1 MLANEDNDKPLGKQ
15 DYLGWA
21 LWATGMFF
29 EIVADMQKTSFKND
43 PKNQVSKMFKKN
55 TTFDVSNFWQGKFIT
70 TGLWSISRHPNYFGE
85 IMLWFGLYISASSV
99 FKGWQYLGVLSP
111 LFVHLLITRLSGIPL
126 LEKAGLKKWGHL
138 KEYQDYLKNT
148 PSLVPFWK

>member
-43 PKNQVSKMFKKN
+43 SKNQVSKMFKKI
-55 TTFDVSNFWQGKFIT
+55 TTFDDSNF
-70 TGLWSISRHPNYFGE
+70 
-85 IMLWFGLYISASSV
+85 
-99 FKGWQYLGVLSP
+99 
-111 LFVHLLITRLSGIPL
+111 
-126 LEKAGLKKWGHL
+126 
-138 KEYQDYLKNT
+138 
-148 PSLVPFWK
+148 

>member
-43 PKNQVSKMFKKN
+43 PKNYQNEFIKLILKWFSTYS
-55 TTFDVSNFWQGKFIT
+55 TT
-70 TGLWSISRHPNYFGE
+70 
-85 IMLWFGLYISASSV
+85 
-99 FKGWQYLGVLSP
+99 
-111 LFVHLLITRLSGIPL
+111 
-126 LEKAGLKKWGHL
+126 
-138 KEYQDYLKNT
+138 T
-148 PSLVPFWK
+148 PK

>member
-1 MLANEDNDKPLGKQ
+1 MFVTLLPTLMLAHEDNDKPLGKQ

-55 TTFDVSNFWQGKFIT
+55 TTFDVSNF
-70 TGLWSISRHPNYFGE
+70 
-85 IMLWFGLYISASSV
+85 
-99 FKGWQYLGVLSP
+99 
-111 LFVHLLITRLSGIPL
+111 
-126 LEKAGLKKWGHL
+126 
-138 KEYQDYLKNT
+138 
-148 PSLVPFWK
+148 

>member
-1 MLANEDNDKPLGKQ
+1 MDHSRFISIIASFFFINIPFKLGLWVFVTLLPTLMLANEDNDKPLGKQ

-55 TTFDVSNFWQGKFIT
+55 TTFDVSNF
-70 TGLWSISRHPNYFGE
+70 
-85 IMLWFGLYISASSV
+85 
-99 FKGWQYLGVLSP
+99 
-111 LFVHLLITRLSGIPL
+111 
-126 LEKAGLKKWGHL
+126 
-138 KEYQDYLKNT
+138 
-148 PSLVPFWK
+148 